1 MNLDSRFYRTVFNV
15 LAKMV
20 CLNRTLLQV
29 ELGNTSV
36 VMRGNNRMSATVL
49 RSQEM
54 NLKNSINLN
63 RGIRSAVSNVSAKM
77 ICLNRLLKQEERG
90 ITSVLMR
97 GNDRMSATVLG
108 MK

>member
-29 ELGNTSV
+29 ELGTTSV

-63 RGIRSAVSNVSAKM
+63 RGIRRAVSNVSAKM
-77 ICLNRLLKQEERG
+77 ILFEQTPETGGARHNICSDERQ
-90 ITSVLMR
+90 
-97 GNDRMSATVLG
+97 
-108 MK
+108 